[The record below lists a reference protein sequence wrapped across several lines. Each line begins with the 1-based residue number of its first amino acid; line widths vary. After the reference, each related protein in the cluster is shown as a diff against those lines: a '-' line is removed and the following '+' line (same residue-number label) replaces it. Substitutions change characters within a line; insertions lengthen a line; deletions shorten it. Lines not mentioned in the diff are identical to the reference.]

1 MTENEFMLQDRI
13 QKIKSINELYDLEK
27 NSYISFS
34 GGKDST
40 VLSALIDLALSDNKI
55 PRVNVNTGIEL
66 KMISDFVKRKA
77 EIDSRIIILHP
88 TQSITKTLQEY
99 GYPFKSKMHSHMVA
113 LYQRIGLTYGIHH
126 YLQDE
131 QAEKTVF
138 RPCPKKLKYQFTP
151 EFNLKISDKCCF
163 YLKEKPMTDWSKE
176 NSRYKYIYIYRCN
189 YS

>member
-13 QKIKSINELYDLEK
+13 QKIKSINELYNLEK

-40 VLSALIDLALSDNKI
+40 MLSSLIDVALPGNQI

-77 EIDSRIIILHP
+77 DSDKRIIILQP
-88 TQSITKTLQEY
+88 AQPIIETLRKY
-99 GYPFKSKMHSHMVA
+99 GYPFKSKMHSHTVA
-113 LYQRIGLTYGIHH
+113 LYQRLGLTYGIHH

-131 QAEKTVF
+131 QAEKSVY

-151 EFNLKISDKCCF
+151 EFKLKISDKCCF
-163 YLKEKPMTDWSKE
+163 FLKEKPMTDWSKE
-176 NSRYKYIYIYRCN
+176 NSRYIYRWN
-189 YS
+189 HA